1 MEYLK
6 FDLFYHRKTLPEKDT
21 IPSTIHSILP
31 LWVDPGKIR
40 VEVLSEG
47 GSLRKYYRIWDD
59 SHSAVIM
66 DSSQLPVDF
75 DAYLSIAGMLERSG
89 IPAPRIEAALPEKK
103 LALLEDLGDSTLY
116 RLFKE
121 NETPKTLLPHYEK
134 VVEYLARMQESE
146 ELSQVKREFDF
157 QAIRWETE
165 YFYKQFILRYC
176 KMKPEN
182 EEKLFEEFDHLA
194 ERVSRIPRVF
204 MHRDFQSQNIMVKE
218 GRVVFLDFQGARRG
232 LPQYDLASLLRD
244 PYIRMPKEMEE
255 RLLRLYMERVKDAAW
270 FNEKDFQEDYALAG
284 IQRHSQALG
293 AFSYL
298 SLELGK
304 KHFLPHIPPCFAY
317 LKEELAE
324 REESPCFR
332 ELVERVAL

>member
-1 MEYLK
+1 M
-6 FDLFYHRKTLPEKDT
+6 PEKDA
-21 IPSTIHSILP
+21 ILSTIHSILP
-31 LWVDPGKIR
+31 LWADRGKVR
-40 VEVLSEG
+40 VETLSEG
-47 GSLRKYYRIWDD
+47 GSVRKYYRIWDD

-66 DSSQLPVDF
+66 DSSQLPADF
-75 DAYLSIAGMLERSG
+75 DAYVLISQMLERSG

-103 LALLEDLGDSTLY
+103 MALLEDLGDSTLY

-121 NETPKTLLPHYEK
+121 NGTPETLFPYYEK
-134 VVEYLARMQESE
+134 VLEYLVRMQKSV
-146 ELSQVKREFDF
+146 ELSQVRREFDF
-157 QAIRWETE
+157 QGIRWETD
-165 YFYKQFILRYC
+165 YLYKQFILRFC
-176 KMKPEN
+176 KMKLEN

-194 ERVSRIPRVF
+194 ERVSRFPRVF

-244 PYIRMPKEMEE
+244 PYVRMSREMEE
-255 RLLRLYMERVKDAAW
+255 RLLRLYVEKAKDAPW
-270 FNEKDFQEDYALAG
+270 FSEKDFQENYALAG

-304 KHFLPHIPPCFAY
+304 KHFLPHIPPCLAY
-317 LKEELAE
+317 LKEEMDA
-324 REESPCFR
+324 REEYPNFR
-332 ELVERVAL
+332 ELMERVAL